1 MHRVEDTAANLT
13 GDSKGAERRRGGGPT
28 ALGRQIELGRAAL
41 VGDDG
46 GRRRCSGMAE
56 LGTDGAM
63 GRRSSGGGGR
73 RRSGT
78 SAAASRRHGGS
89 RGRRRRVADQEN
101 HQGWGRG
108 GGRREI

>member
-1 MHRVEDTAANLT
+1 MEDTAANLT

-63 GRRSSGGGGR
+63 GRRRSAALGDGGGGA
-73 RRSGT
+73 T
-78 SAAASRRHGGS
+78 QINKTTKCWE
-89 RGRRRRVADQEN
+89 RGEEEGRY
-101 HQGWGRG
+101 RG
-108 GGRREI
+108 GGLLSRVEP